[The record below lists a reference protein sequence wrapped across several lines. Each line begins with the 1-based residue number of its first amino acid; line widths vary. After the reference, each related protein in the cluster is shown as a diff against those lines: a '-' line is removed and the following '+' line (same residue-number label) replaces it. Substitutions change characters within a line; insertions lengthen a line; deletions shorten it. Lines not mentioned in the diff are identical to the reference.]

1 MEDAWNRVRPSCV
14 IEHVRLSRRTLL
26 CAFSAWGLV
35 GCDSDA
41 KAAAAETPG
50 EPAPPEQ
57 ATTPSQAPSEPSP
70 EPKAK
75 TRAVVYLVSLGT
87 FDSELLDAI
96 AEGIAT
102 ELQVEVKRL
111 GRKPLPKSA
120 WYAPRRRYR
129 ADIILD
135 HLPTLIPDEPP
146 STRILALTQKD
157 ISTTKGKFKDWG
169 VFGLGNM
176 PGQAAVVSGFRLRRK
191 AKGSAHL
198 RRRIVNTTIH
208 EVGHML
214 GLDHCTEHDAR
225 CPMQD
230 AEGSIANTDSS
241 TGHLG
246 PECRAELERV
256 LPLSREIEELAG

>member
-1 MEDAWNRVRPSCV
+1 M
-14 IEHVRLSRRTLL
+14 RLSRRTLL
-26 CAFSAWGLV
+26 CALSAWSLA
-35 GCDSDA
+35 GCDTTA
-41 KAAAAETPG
+41 QAAQSHRTPNAG
-50 EPAPPEQ
+50 PNPPE
-57 ATTPSQAPSEPSP
+57 AEPP
-70 EPKAK
+70 EPEPPQPPPEAREPQ
-75 TRAVVYLVSLGT
+75 TRATVYLVSLGP
-87 FDSELLDAI
+87 FDAGMLDAI
-96 AEGIAT
+96 EAGLAD

-120 WYAPRRRYR
+120 WYAPRKRFR

-135 HLPTLIPDEPP
+135 HLPTLIPDEPE

-176 PGQAAVVSGFRLRRK
+176 PGQAAVVSNYRLKRK
-191 AKGSAHL
+191 AKGPKHL
-198 RRRIVNTTIH
+198 RRRIVNTAIH

-214 GLDHCTEHDAR
+214 GLAHCTEHDER

-230 AEGSIANTDSS
+230 AEGSIANTDAS

-246 PECRAELERV
+246 PQCRAELERE
-256 LPLSREIEELAG
+256 LPRR

>member
-1 MEDAWNRVRPSCV
+1 MRLTDVG
-14 IEHVRLSRRTLL
+14 LSRRTLL
-26 CAFSAWGLV
+26 CALSACCLA
-35 GCDSDA
+35 GCDG
-41 KAAAAETPG
+41 AAQAAEAQPG
-50 EPAPPEQ
+50 PE
-57 ATTPSQAPSEPSP
+57 TEPSTP
-70 EPKAK
+70 PVPPTQSVREVG
-75 TRAVVYLVSLGT
+75 TRATVYLVSLGP
-87 FDSELLDAI
+87 FDAATLDAI
-96 AEGIAT
+96 ARNLED

-120 WYAPRRRYR
+120 WYAPRKRFR

-135 HLPTLIPDEPP
+135 HLPTLIPGEPE

-176 PGQAAVVSGFRLRRK
+176 PGQAAVVSNYRLKRK
-191 AKGSAHL
+191 AKGSRHL
-198 RRRIVNTTIH
+198 RRRIVNTAIH

-214 GLDHCTEHDAR
+214 GLPHCTEHEAR

-230 AEGSIANTDSS
+230 AEGSIANTDAS

-246 PECRAELERV
+246 PRCRADLERK
-256 LPLSREIEELAG
+256 LPATRVSRIGS